1 MAGQERTFGLERN
14 NWNYGQSA
22 SFEGPINQ
30 AWKHEH
36 PVTHAIV
43 STHATI
49 AARVGPIMLVRR
61 RNNKKKQLKENRLV
75 IFRILIG
82 SLCWMGKKIQIE
94 NKHLYDI
101 DKYNTYM
108 ILIKKNQFYHN
119 YINYN
124 YNNIQNLI
132 QLQLVFLL

>member
-14 NWNYGQSA
+14 NWNYRQSA

-36 PVTHAIV
+36 PVTRAIV

-61 RNNKKKQLKENRLV
+61 RNDRTTIEREWVGNFQALNR
-75 IFRILIG
+75 IFI
-82 SLCWMGKKIQIE
+82 
-94 NKHLYDI
+94 
-101 DKYNTYM
+101 
-108 ILIKKNQFYHN
+108 F
-119 YINYN
+119 
-124 YNNIQNLI
+124 
-132 QLQLVFLL
+132 V